1 MRAWLMHRTFVEALE
16 CLLLT
21 KFLMTVKPTSSG
33 SLEEL
38 SSSIESIPTDLKID
52 EAFQKCCE
60 KLGDLCKTTQFCLL
74 HMNLTNYQILA
85 HISI

>member
-1 MRAWLMHRTFVEALE
+1 MHRTFVEALE

-21 KFLMTVKPTSSG
+21 RFLMTMKPASSG

-38 SSSIESIPTDLKID
+38 SSSIDSIPTDLKID
-52 EAFQKCCE
+52 ETFQKCCE
-60 KLGDLCKTTQFCLL
+60 KLGDLCKTTQFYLL